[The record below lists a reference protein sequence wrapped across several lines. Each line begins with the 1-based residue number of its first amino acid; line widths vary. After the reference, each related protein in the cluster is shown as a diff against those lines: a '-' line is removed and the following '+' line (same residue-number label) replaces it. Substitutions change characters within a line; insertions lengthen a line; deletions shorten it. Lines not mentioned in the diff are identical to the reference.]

1 MKETTLREMKHI
13 TVNFSLGKRAS
24 GYRMDTNS
32 LTILAVVD
40 LLKKKLV
47 KCVKVSGSFL
57 FVVPTK
63 RLHEMLQ

>member
-13 TVNFSLGKRAS
+13 TNNFSLLKRAS

-32 LTILAVVD
+32 LTILAIVD
-40 LLKKKLV
+40 LLKKKFV
-47 KCVKVSGSFL
+47 KCVKVRGSFL

-63 RLHEMLQ
+63 QSLKIQL

>member
-13 TVNFSLGKRAS
+13 TINFSLRKRAS

-32 LTILAVVD
+32 LTILAIVD

-47 KCVKVSGSFL
+47 KCVKVKGSFL
-57 FVVPTK
+57 FVVPT
-63 RLHEMLQ
+63 MLSREVQP

>member
-13 TVNFSLGKRAS
+13 AVNFSLMKRAS

-32 LTILAVVD
+32 LTVLAVVD
-40 LLKKKLV
+40 LLNKKLV

-57 FVVPTK
+57 FVVPTLLSRK
-63 RLHEMLQ
+63 LQL